1 MYEELA
7 SKGFQI
13 FAFPCNQFMN
23 QEPGTPEE
31 IKKFIREKYGGTFPI
46 FEKILVNG
54 DDTHEIFKYLRR
66 NSELWDEK
74 TQTMQ
79 NIPWNFG
86 KFLVDE
92 EGHVQAYYGP
102 KVNPLQ
108 MMDKVDEMLEK

>member
-1 MYEELA
+1 
-7 SKGFQI
+7 
-13 FAFPCNQFMN
+13 
-23 QEPGTPEE
+23 
-31 IKKFIREKYGGTFPI
+31 
-46 FEKILVNG
+46 
-54 DDTHEIFKYLRR
+54 
-66 NSELWDEK
+66 
-74 TQTMQ
+74 MQ